1 LGRGHAE
8 KIQIWKI
15 KQGKR
20 RNTKKKMKADNRK
33 NLSNQQGGVT
43 VWWFVAELT
52 GAVLVV
58 VDSVALHF
66 HLVHLRKC

>member
-1 LGRGHAE
+1 
-8 KIQIWKI
+8 
-15 KQGKR
+15 
-20 RNTKKKMKADNRK
+20 MKADNRK
-33 NLSNQQGGVT
+33 NLSNQQAGVT

-66 HLVHLRKC
+66 HLVHLRKSWSCHLQVTNRLYSRLEAYLFFNNF

>member
-1 LGRGHAE
+1 
-8 KIQIWKI
+8 
-15 KQGKR
+15 
-20 RNTKKKMKADNRK
+20 MKADNRK